1 MAELLCLTSITIVYT
16 YSSETLCST
25 TYDKCDHFV
34 VKAWGLA
41 YVEEKKFKHRRTKS
55 CHVRNPKVE
64 KSDHFVK
71 VTSNRTRKNE
81 FCTLLY
87 KQYRWMKILASLY
100 FLASIHM
107 HYSKAFNFPSFD
119 FTLVYNFWIFR
130 INHQDNI
137 FLSNISGITTFNVW
151 FCHSFNEVIW

>member
-34 VKAWGLA
+34 VKALGLA
-41 YVEEKKFKHRRTKS
+41 DVEEKKFKHRRTKS

-100 FLASIHM
+100 FWPVSICIIP
-107 HYSKAFNFPSFD
+107 K
-119 FTLVYNFWIFR
+119 
-130 INHQDNI
+130 
-137 FLSNISGITTFNVW
+137 LSTFQVLIS
-151 FCHSFNEVIW
+151 H